1 MCRNERIVLVGDNP
15 FHGISHVSQE
25 RAAMRGKDVLSPRT
39 AADIVSTALDYGA
52 NAFTFTVSDT
62 TLEILGHLEKK
73 GRVPPLY
80 AIVPYAYEYV
90 RLAVALGGIPGLG
103 KRIAKQ
109 VVKSGNLTAIWHG
122 IRSILTVDL
131 AEAYKAYIAFELSRI
146 RAHAGKRSLKC
157 LFLHCAVG
165 DMALGLNMDWLFK
178 AHISM
183 LESYGIKPGFH
194 THNFP
199 LFIDR
204 VKKWDID
211 LDRILITTPFNA
223 IGMQMNPGR
232 EECEKALGALPCNNV
247 IVFGVLAGGLLQVDA
262 AIEYIKALPHIYGVA
277 FGVSTTE
284 QAKKTFSMIS
294 CR

>member
-1 MCRNERIVLVGDNP
+1 MHKNERLVLVGDNP

-25 RAAMRGKDVLSPRT
+25 RAAMRGKDVLTPLSAT
-39 AADIVSTALDYGA
+39 NIVSTALDYGA
-52 NAFTFTVSDT
+52 DAFTFTVSDT
-62 TLEILGHLEKK
+62 TLEILKQLKK
-73 GRVPPLY
+73 RGRVPQLY

-109 VVKSGNLTAIWHG
+109 IIKSGNLSAAWHG
-122 IRSILTVDL
+122 IRGILTIDP
-131 AEAYKAYIAFELSRI
+131 AEAYKAYVAFEVSRI
-146 RAHAGKRSLKC
+146 RAYAGKGSLKC
-157 LFLHCAVG
+157 LFLHCVVA
-165 DMALGLNMDWLFK
+165 DMALGLDMDWLFK
-178 AHISM
+178 AHISI

-232 EECEKALGALPCNNV
+232 QECEKTLRAMPCNNV
-247 IVFGVLAGGLLQVDA
+247 MVFGVLAGGLLQVDA

-294 CR
+294 CQ

>member
-1 MCRNERIVLVGDNP
+1 MHKDERIVLVGDNP

-25 RAAMRGKDVLSPRT
+25 RAATRGTGVLSPRT
-39 AADIVSTALDYGA
+39 ATDIVDTALDYGA

-62 TLEILGHLEKK
+62 TLEILKQLRKREKL
-73 GRVPPLY
+73 PQLY

-109 VVKSGNLTAIWHG
+109 VIKSGNLTAIWHG
-122 IRSILTVDL
+122 IRGMLTVDL
-131 AEAYKAYIAFELSRI
+131 VEIYKAYVTFEVSRI
-146 RAHAGKRSLKC
+146 RTYAGKGSLKC
-157 LFLHCAVG
+157 LFLHCAIV
-165 DMALGLNMDWLFK
+165 DMALGLDMDWLFR
-178 AHISM
+178 AHISI
-183 LESYGIKPGFH
+183 LENYGVKPGFH

-199 LFIDR
+199 FLIDR

-232 EECEKALGALPCNNV
+232 EECEKALRALPCNNV
-247 IVFGVLAGGLLQVDA
+247 LAFGVLAGGLLQINA
-262 AIEYIKALPHIYGVA
+262 AIEYIKSLPNIYGVA

-294 CR
+294 CQ